1 MSTRGEEE
9 TLIAERNF
17 DSIFTYTAGVVR
29 SRFLSEIR
37 DNKKIVATKCPTC
50 NIVWLPA
57 RSTCVKCFGSLGEFV
72 EVSDTGPV
80 TTFTVINTYQT
91 FYLMKPPFALGIIQ
105 LDGADTGLVHFIGE
119 VNPEDV
125 NIGMRVR
132 AVFKEEREGSI
143 LDIKYFK
150 PL

>member
-9 TLIAERNF
+9 TLTAERSF

-29 SRFLSEIR
+29 SKFLSEIR
-37 DNKKIVATKCPTC
+37 DNKKIVATKCPKC
-50 NIVWLPA
+50 NMVWLPA
-57 RSTCVKCFGSLGEFV
+57 RSTCVRCFGSLKEFV
-72 EVSDTGPV
+72 EVSDTGTV
-80 TTFTVINTYQT
+80 TTFTVINNHET

-119 VNPEDV
+119 VNPEDI
-125 NIGMRVR
+125 NTGMRVR
-132 AVFKEEREGSI
+132 AVFKEDRKGSI